1 MAQSSSGGIRV
12 RGVSSSFDTVVLRK
26 GPYGEDYVMWTATVR
41 WHHIFVTHA
50 TTTLIDHCRMLSR
63 QICWLLWLPCLFVAF
78 RKKKK
83 KVADKILPQRV
94 GLLWI
99 FADPAGKLSWK
110 AVDCYMCGTIFL
122 TAYTKIWN
130 LFCTDS
136 MVFIVQFFCS
146 FFYVCQLMYS
156 LKRF

>member
-12 RGVSSSFDTVVLRK
+12 RGVSSSFDTVVLHK

-63 QICWLLWLPCLFVAF
+63 QICWLWLPCLFVAF

-99 FADPAGKLSWK
+99 FADPAGNWVEKLLI
-110 AVDCYMCGTIFL
+110 VICVVPYFLQLTLRFEICFVL
-122 TAYTKIWN
+122 TAWCLLYS
-130 LFCTDS
+130 FS
-136 MVFIVQFFCS
+136 AVFFMCAS
-146 FFYVCQLMYS
+146 
-156 LKRF
+156 